1 MKTSPILS
9 HTPSALLWCFFLL
22 IVFVPLSAQVP
33 QGLNYQA
40 IARNSS
46 GDVLQNTAIGV
57 RFTITDAT
65 SAPVYQETHA
75 LNTNQFGLFTA
86 VIGSGTVVSGNFS
99 SIGWETGP
107 HYLRVE
113 FDPDGNG
120 YQLMGLSQFQSVPYA
135 LAAGTVLN
143 SGSLWTESGNSIY
156 YDAGSVGVG
165 TSTPTSGAAMH
176 IDNGKLLVGAA
187 GGILPAKLV
196 VNATSTEEILR
207 GRLNGTSVF
216 SIENNGDFGIGTV
229 SPLGRLDIRHGINR
243 LLLVD
248 TNGLVGLGTGSPS
261 GRLHVDVGGN
271 PALFVHNSFGWVG
284 LGTSSPGTNLDVA
297 FNTSA
302 TSNGIRINQEG
313 TGDAVLRFAL
323 NGSTKYTFG
332 IDQSDNEYFK
342 IGKGLGLTGNTILT
356 IKDNDVEFADNIS
369 ADYVYAN
376 RHIIAAGGRID
387 LGDFYLMYGGTK
399 TLFTDGDIRPA
410 VQNVDDL
417 GTSTFR
423 FSRIYLVNSPNVSSD
438 RRLKKDIR
446 NLDYGLAE
454 VLKLRPVT
462 YKWKEGVDQQDKIGL
477 IAQELQEVISEVVSD
492 QELLRDAD
500 SGDKQWT
507 PTQTLGVTY
516 EGLIPVLIKAI
527 QEQQALIDALE
538 DRIGKLES
546 GAGEAAEEE

>member
-1 MKTSPILS
+1 MKITQLLRKMAGLSLLCLFILIS
-9 HTPSALLWCFFLL
+9 SL
-22 IVFVPLSAQVP
+22 PLTAQVP

-40 IARNSS
+40 IARNAS

-86 VIGSGTVVSGNFS
+86 VIGSGTVVSGVFS
-99 SIGWETGP
+99 NIGWETGP

-113 FDPDGNG
+113 FDPDGNA

-135 LAAGTVLN
+135 LTAGTALN
-143 SGSLWTESGNSIY
+143 SGSLWTESGSSIY
-156 YDAGSVGVG
+156 YDAGNVGVG
-165 TSTPTSGAAMH
+165 TSTPSSLAAMH

-187 GGILPAKLV
+187 GGILPARLV
-196 VNATSTEEILR
+196 VNASTNEEILR

-216 SIENNGDFGIGTV
+216 SIEGNGDFGIGTV
-229 SPLGRLDIRHGINR
+229 SPLGRLDIRKGSNR
-243 LLLVD
+243 LFLVD
-248 TNGLVGLGTGSPS
+248 SNGLVGVGTSSPI

-271 PALFVHNSFGWVG
+271 PALFVNNSTGWVG
-284 LGTSSPGTNLDVA
+284 LGTTAPGTNLDVA

-302 TSNGIRINQEG
+302 TSNGIRINQQG

-323 NGSTKYTFG
+323 SNSTKYTMG

-342 IGKGLGLTGNTILT
+342 ISKGFGLTTNTVIT

-387 LGDFYLMYGGTK
+387 LGDIYLMYGGSK
-399 TLFTDGDIRPA
+399 LLYTDADIRPA
-410 VQNVDDL
+410 VHNSDDL
-417 GTSTFR
+417 GTSGFR

-438 RRLKKDIR
+438 QRLKKDIR
-446 NLDYGLAE
+446 NLDYGLEE
-454 VLKLRPVT
+454 VLKLRPVS
-462 YKWKEGVDQQDKIGL
+462 YKWKEGPDQQDKIGL
-477 IAQELQEVISEVVSD
+477 IAQELQEVISEVVSN
-492 QELLRDAD
+492 QELLRNPD
-500 SGDKQWT
+500 SGEKQWT

-527 QEQQALIDALE
+527 QEQQELINALE
-538 DRIGKLES
+538 ERIGHLES
-546 GAGEAAEEE
+546 GAGGGLRD